1 MKDQSEA
8 GHLIPL
14 TVLLA
19 IGLLLIW
26 ATGIGGCVSSR
37 RTINVSKQA
46 GLAQVSRLEI
56 AELVLEPN
64 THYEHRL
71 TVTDSSVLGR
81 LAAALDADLPLGP
94 LAECL
99 AQYRLSFA
107 LATGEV
113 QVLDYYCKDGTSFLR
128 GAQAF
133 WSGQQVQ
140 PPAEFDAAM
149 SDLLKT
155 SPS

>member
-1 MKDQSEA
+1 MQRQLET
-8 GHLIPL
+8 GRLIPL
-14 TVLLA
+14 AGLLVL
-19 IGLLLIW
+19 GLLLIW
-26 ATGIGGCVSSR
+26 AIGIGGCVSSR

-56 AELVLEPN
+56 AELVTEPQA
-64 THYEHRL
+64 HYEPRL
-71 TVTDSSVLGR
+71 TVSDPAVLSR
-81 LAAALDADLPLGP
+81 LTVALDTDLPLGP

-99 AQYRLSFA
+99 AQYRLSFT

-113 QVLDYYCKDGTSFLR
+113 RALDYYCKDGTSFLR

-140 PPAEFDAAM
+140 PPAEFDAAV
-149 SDLLKT
+149 SNLLQT
-155 SPS
+155 PLN